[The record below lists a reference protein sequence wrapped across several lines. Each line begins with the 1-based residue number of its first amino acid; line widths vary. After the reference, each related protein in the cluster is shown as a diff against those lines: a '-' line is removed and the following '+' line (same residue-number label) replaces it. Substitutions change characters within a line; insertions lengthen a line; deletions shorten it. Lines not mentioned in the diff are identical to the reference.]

1 MYCIFGVWLSLARAG
16 ARGPRFKSLYPDY
29 GVIRLMVGQEIVDL
43 YVRVRF
49 SYGPP
54 LIPFSFGNVVEQNL
68 RASTV
73 ITCKSGIKG
82 Y

>member
-1 MYCIFGVWLSLARAG
+1 MKRKNMSCICGVWLSLARALALG

-49 SYGPP
+49 SYRT
-54 LIPFSFGNVVEQNL
+54 LYWAIVQW
-68 RASTV
+68 
-73 ITCKSGIKG
+73 
-82 Y
+82 